1 MAAHLSADTADVA
14 RWLAE
19 GAPTAARA
27 EDILQQ
33 LCERI
38 CACGIPLW
46 RTAVFVRTLHPHI
59 MGRSF
64 TWFPDKGVA
73 TGQAPYQIMDEDAF
87 RLSPVVRVYQTG
99 MPLRRRLADPDC
111 PMDFSILEGF
121 RAEGVTD
128 YLASPLRFTNGEIHV
143 ATWTTRAPNGFGEAQ
158 MKGLEAVVAPLARLA
173 EIYALR
179 RTAQTL
185 LDTYVGPHTGERIL
199 KGQIRRGDTEAIQ
212 AAIWLSD
219 MRGFTALSD
228 RLPPASLVRLLNQY
242 FGAQVPVIA
251 RHGGEVLKFIGDGLL
266 AIFPVEP
273 GDDRGTRACAAALEA
288 AKAARQEISALGQAG
303 DAIEG
308 VDRVR
313 FGLALHIGEVLYGN
327 VGGETR
333 LDFTCIGPT
342 VNLAARLE
350 KLAGELGRTV
360 LASTEFA
367 ERCSGA
373 LVPVG
378 RFTVRGIDTVQRV
391 FGLAEEAE
399 RGA

>member
-1 MAAHLSADTADVA
+1 LNADTAEVA

-27 EDILQQ
+27 EEILQQ

-38 CACGIPLW
+38 SACGIPLW
-46 RTAVFVRTLHPHI
+46 RVAVFVRTLHPHI
-59 MGRSF
+59 IGRSF

-73 TGQAPYQIMDEDAF
+73 TGEAPYQIMDDDAF
-87 RLSPVVRVYQTG
+87 RLSPVVRVYHTG
-99 MPLRRRLADPDC
+99 APLRRRIADRDC
-111 PMDFSILEGF
+111 PMDFSILADF

-128 YLASPLRFTNGEIHV
+128 YLASPLLFTNGEIHV
-143 ATWTTRAPNGFGEAQ
+143 ATWTTRAPGGFDDRQ
-158 MKGLEAVVAPLARLA
+158 IRGLETVVAPLARIA

-185 LDTYVGPHTGERIL
+185 LNTYVGPHTGERIL
-199 KGQIRRGDTEAIQ
+199 KGQIRRGDTEAIK

-219 MRGFTALSD
+219 MRGFTALAD
-228 RLPPASLVRLLNQY
+228 RLPPATLMRLLNRY
-242 FGAQVPVIA
+242 FDAQVPVIA

-273 GDDRGTRACAAALEA
+273 GDDRGARACAAALEA
-288 AKAARQEISALGQAG
+288 ARAARQEIAALGQGG
-303 DAIEG
+303 DPIEG
-308 VDRVR
+308 VERVR
-313 FGLALHIGEVLYGN
+313 FGLALHVGEVLYGN

-333 LDFTCIGPT
+333 LDFTCIGPA

-350 KLAGELGRTV
+350 KLAGELGRTL

-367 ERCSGA
+367 ERCPGA

-378 RFTVRGIDTVQRV
+378 RFTVRGIDSVQRV

>member
-1 MAAHLSADTADVA
+1 LSADTAEVV

-27 EDILQQ
+27 EEILQQ

-59 MGRSF
+59 IGRSF
-64 TWFPDKGVA
+64 TWFADKGVV
-73 TGQAPYQIMDEDAF
+73 TGEAPYEIMNDDAF
-87 RLSPVVRVYQTG
+87 RLSPVVRVYGTG
-99 MPLRRRLADPDC
+99 LPLRRRLADPLC
-111 PMDFSILEGF
+111 PIDFSILADL

-128 YLASPLRFTNGEIHV
+128 YLALPLRFTNGEIHV
-143 ATWTTRAPNGFGEAQ
+143 ATWTTRAPAGFDEHQ
-158 MKGLEAVVAPLARLA
+158 LKGLEALAAPFARLA

-185 LDTYVGPHTGERIL
+185 LNTYVGPRTGERIL
-199 KGQIRRGDTEAIQ
+199 KGQIRRGDTEAIA

-228 RLPPASLVRLLNQY
+228 RLPPATLVGLLNRY
-242 FGAQVPVIA
+242 FDAQVPAIA

-273 GDDRGTRACAAALEA
+273 GDDRGTSACAAALEA
-288 AKAARQEISALGQAG
+288 AREARQEITALGEAG
-303 DAIEG
+303 AAVDG
-308 VDRVR
+308 VGRIR

-327 VGGETR
+327 VGGQTR
-333 LDFTCIGPT
+333 LDFTCIGPAI
-342 VNLAARLE
+342 NLAARLE
-350 KLAGELGRTV
+350 KLAGELGRTL

-367 ERCSGA
+367 ERCPGA

-378 RFTVRGIDTVQRV
+378 RFTVRGIDAAQRV

-399 RGA
+399 RGP